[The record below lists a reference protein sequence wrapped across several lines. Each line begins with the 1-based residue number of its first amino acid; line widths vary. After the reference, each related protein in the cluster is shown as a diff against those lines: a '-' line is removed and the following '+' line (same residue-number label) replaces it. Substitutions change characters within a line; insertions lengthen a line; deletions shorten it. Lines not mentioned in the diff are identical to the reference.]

1 MGIHEI
7 FAHKFQPHK
16 LASPGHSGDLF
27 TDKKTGK
34 WLILATV
41 GAGVPHSYRLKSSP
55 HHVGLKTPADGLDFR
70 QFRHA

>member
-1 MGIHEI
+1 MPMCEI

-41 GAGVPHSYRLKSSP
+41 GTRVKDVHRLKSPP